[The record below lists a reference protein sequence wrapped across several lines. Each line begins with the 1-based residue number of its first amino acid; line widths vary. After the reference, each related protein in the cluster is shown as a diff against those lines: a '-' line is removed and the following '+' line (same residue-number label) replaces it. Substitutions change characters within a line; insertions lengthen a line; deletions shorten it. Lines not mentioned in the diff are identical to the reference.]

1 MIKIRDLTFEYF
13 DRDDEG
19 NLTEMV
25 NAIRGINFDAG
36 EGEFIVVA
44 GVNGSGKSTFAKEL
58 SESTDT
64 PLYYLDR
71 MNWNSDKTT
80 VSRDIFDKRL
90 STVLQKDEWIIDG
103 NYMRTMEKRMA
114 KSDVIY
120 LFDLPTNTCIEGVR
134 ERIGKKHEDLPWI
147 ETEIDNDFIN
157 FIKDFRAKSLPKI
170 YELTEKFSSKIIVF
184 KSRQD
189 AEKYLSE
196 IKEEPQKA

>member
-1 MIKIRDLTFEYF
+1 MK
-13 DRDDEG
+13 
-19 NLTEMV
+19 
-25 NAIRGINFDAG
+25 AIVIGCP
-36 EGEFIVVA
+36 
-44 GVNGSGKSTFAKEL
+44 GSGKSTFAKEL

-147 ETEIDNDFIN
+147 ETGF
-157 FIKDFRAKSLPKI
+157 
-170 YELTEKFSSKIIVF
+170 Y
-184 KSRQD
+184 
-189 AEKYLSE
+189 
-196 IKEEPQKA
+196 

>member
-1 MIKIRDLTFEYF
+1 MK
-13 DRDDEG
+13 
-19 NLTEMV
+19 
-25 NAIRGINFDAG
+25 AIVIGCP
-36 EGEFIVVA
+36 
-44 GVNGSGKSTFAKEL
+44 GSGKSTFAKEL

-120 LFDLPTNTCIEGVR
+120 LFDLPTNTCIEGVH